1 MVCPPTK
8 IKLLL
13 RGGLQR
19 RARTFSR
26 KNWPLIRRSHAAH
39 HTELP
44 SPDCVARYETWRVNV
59 WFMTLP
65 CGLREGDLRKD
76 AFPVGVLDDG
86 FLARSGKVDRINLME
101 GKNQRRWRRKIT
113 GSLLE
118 VVAKRCF
125 PPLPGGADKKTRST
139 CAAHP
144 QPTESVG
151 TQEGQGDGLQG
162 WSGLILQYRF
172 CRVSSCECLHVCK
185 VYVCVC
191 VWHSEQ
197 TVFDCSLENGRQIVT
212 HSWVDRYRRTSE
224 RKSLFSM
231 CLKLTRSFFCF
242 TFSYMYLWCTLWII
256 G

>member
-1 MVCPPTK
+1 
-8 IKLLL
+8 
-13 RGGLQR
+13 
-19 RARTFSR
+19 
-26 KNWPLIRRSHAAH
+26 
-39 HTELP
+39 
-44 SPDCVARYETWRVNV
+44 
-59 WFMTLP
+59 MTLP

-125 PPLPGGADKKTRST
+125 PPLPGGADKKARST

-162 WSGLILQYRF
+162 WSGLSLQYRF

-231 CLKLTRSFFCF
+231 CLKLTRSFFF
-242 TFSYMYLWCTLWII
+242 LFYF
-256 G
+256 